1 MGAQLT
7 DNRKVTR
14 HEKRAKRSRG
24 TGQDAT
30 AAAPGPGAVPGPD
43 ALLTAAPPSM
53 ADVASLTGALL
64 KLPDSVVIVDEEGNV
79 AWGNSAAER
88 LFGRSLADDVG
99 ISGLSLVHPDDQE
112 LVLRSLTSIQDK
124 DIGDPIEIRVES
136 ATGWRLV
143 EIVGT
148 PLRLSGKNH
157 VLLCLRDLT
166 KRRRFELASGREAR
180 FRSLVHNAGSVILLV
195 SATGLLESASG
206 AITRLLGLDPELIEM
221 RPLTDIVAEADHR
234 QVVTALREARGA
246 TAAHPVTVRVGLLRH
261 DGKTTVPFEMSIV
274 DLIEDPTVEGF
285 VISAHDASAQ
295 VAAEHE
301 LSEAL
306 SLLTATLDST
316 ADGILVVDNDGAI
329 AGFNRR
335 FSEIWR
341 IAADFVAVGD
351 GARKLGFVLD
361 QLLNPQTFLAR
372 RSELLQ
378 MPENESFDTLEFKD
392 GRAVELSSRPQTVA
406 GRIVGRVWSFRDVT
420 DRIRLEDELEYRAFH
435 DSLTGLANKALFQD
449 RLEHALARIG
459 ETGSHLAVLFIDL
472 DDFKTV
478 NDSLGHGEG
487 DQLLKGVA
495 TNLSRCLRPLD
506 TAARLGGDEFAIL
519 IEDVWSREDI
529 MSLAGRILESLGQAV
544 QDGTGSAS
552 SAGSIGIAF
561 DEPGVTSE
569 QLLRNADIAMYKAKE
584 RGKNRFEIYRKEM
597 HTAVLARIEQERELR
612 AAIHDGDLLTHY
624 QPIYNLDTRR
634 IIGFEALVR
643 WAHPV
648 GGLVDPRLF
657 VPLAEELGLIGEIDS
672 FVLRSACLQARQ
684 WQEQGL
690 ADGLV
695 MSVNLSPGQLID
707 PDLAHRVAAEVEAC
721 GFDPRSL
728 IIEITESAMLT
739 DNETTVRNLV
749 ELRSLGVRV
758 ALDDFGTGYSSLSH
772 LDRLQID
779 IVKIDRSFI
788 QALGSGDD
796 THSLAAALVQLA
808 QTLGY
813 EAIGEGVENAVQ
825 ERGLRTLG
833 CRFAQG
839 YHLGRPLNTEC
850 TDLLLKSE
858 SAFDPVAGSVL
869 DKLN

>member
-1 MGAQLT
+1 
-7 DNRKVTR
+7 
-14 HEKRAKRSRG
+14 
-24 TGQDAT
+24 
-30 AAAPGPGAVPGPD
+30 
-43 ALLTAAPPSM
+43 M

-64 KLPDSVVIVDEEGNV
+64 KLPDSVVVLDEQGNV
-79 AWGNSAAER
+79 AWGNSSALR
-88 LFGRSLADDVG
+88 FFGRSLDDGVG
-99 ISGLSLVHPDDQE
+99 ISGLSLVHPDDHE
-112 LVLRSLTSIQDK
+112 LVLRSLTTIQDK
-124 DIGDPIEIRVES
+124 EVGDPIEIRVQS

-148 PLRLSGKNH
+148 PLQLSGKNH

-166 KRRRFELASGREAR
+166 KRRRFELASGQEAR
-180 FRSLVHNAGSVILLV
+180 FRSLVHNAGSAIMLV

-206 AITRLLGLDPELIEM
+206 AITRLLGHDPELIEM
-221 RPLTDIVAEADHR
+221 RPLTDIVAEADR
-234 QVVTALREARGA
+234 GKVVAALRAASGGA
-246 TAAHPVTVRVGLLRH
+246 TAVHPVTVRVALLRH
-261 DGKTTVPFEMSIV
+261 DGETTVPFELSIV
-274 DLIEDPTVEGF
+274 DLIDDPTVEGF

-316 ADGILVVDNDGAI
+316 ADGILVVDNGGAI
-329 AGFNRR
+329 TGFNRR

-341 IAADFVAVGD
+341 IAADFVIVGD
-351 GARKLGFVLD
+351 DSSKLAFVLD

-372 RSELLQ
+372 RRELLQ
-378 MPENESFDTLEFKD
+378 KPENESFDTLVFKD
-392 GRAVELSSRPQTVA
+392 GRALELSSRPQAVS

-420 DRIRLEDELEYRAFH
+420 DRLRLEDELEYRAFH

-449 RLEHALARIG
+449 RLEHALARIDQ
-459 ETGSHLAVLFIDL
+459 TGSHLAVLFIDL

-487 DQLLKGVA
+487 DLLLKQVA
-495 TNLSRCLRPLD
+495 TNLSECLRPLD

-529 MSLAGRILESLGQAV
+529 TTLAQRILESLRPAV
-544 QDGTGSAS
+544 QDGARSAT

-561 DEPGVTSE
+561 DEPGITSE

-584 RGKNRFEIYRKEM
+584 SGKNRFEIYRKEM
-597 HTAVLARIEQERELR
+597 HAAVLARIEQERELR
-612 AAIHDGDLLTHY
+612 AAIHNGDLLTHY
-624 QPIYNLDTRR
+624 QPIYDLNTRR

-643 WAHPV
+643 WAHPI

-657 VPLAEELGLIGEIDS
+657 VPLAEELGLINEIDS
-672 FVLRSACLQARQ
+672 FVLRSACLQARH
-684 WQEQGL
+684 WQERGL
-690 ADGLV
+690 SDPGLV

-707 PDLAHRVAAEVEAC
+707 PDLAQRIAAQVEAC

-728 IIEITESAMLT
+728 ILEITESAMLS
-739 DNETTVRNLV
+739 DNETTVRNLAK
-749 ELRSLGVRV
+749 LRSLGMRV

-772 LDRLQID
+772 LDRLQVD
-779 IVKIDRSFI
+779 IVKIDKSFV

-796 THSLAAALVQLA
+796 THSLAAAMVQLA
-808 QTLGY
+808 KTLGY
-813 EAIGEGVENAVQ
+813 EAIGEGVENPVQ
-825 ERGLRTLG
+825 EHGLRALG

-850 TDLLLKSE
+850 TELLLK
-858 SAFDPVAGSVL
+858 AQVALDPVAGTVL
-869 DKLN
+869 TD

>member
-1 MGAQLT
+1 
-7 DNRKVTR
+7 
-14 HEKRAKRSRG
+14 
-24 TGQDAT
+24 
-30 AAAPGPGAVPGPD
+30 
-43 ALLTAAPPSM
+43 M

-64 KLPDSVVIVDEEGNV
+64 KLPDSVVIVDGDGNV
-79 AWGNSAAER
+79 AWGNSSAER
-88 LFGRSLADDVG
+88 LFGRSLADGIG

-124 DIGDPIEIRVES
+124 DVGDPIEIRVES

-148 PLRLSGKNH
+148 PLKLSGKNH

-206 AITRLLGLDPELIEM
+206 AITRLLGHDPELIEM
-221 RPLTDIVAEADHR
+221 RPLTDIVAETDHR

-246 TAAHPVTVRVGLLRH
+246 TATRPVTVRVGLLRH

-295 VAAEHE
+295 VAAEHD

-341 IAADFVAVGD
+341 IATDFVAVGD
-351 GARKLGFVLD
+351 EAGKLGFVLD

-372 RSELLQ
+372 RTELLQ

-544 QDGTGSAS
+544 QGGTGSAS

-561 DEPGVTSE
+561 DEPGITSE

-597 HTAVLARIEQERELR
+597 HAAVLARIEQERELR

-643 WAHPV
+643 WAHPI

-690 ADGLV
+690 SD
-695 MSVNLSPGQLID
+695 PGW
-707 PDLAHRVAAEVEAC
+707 
-721 GFDPRSL
+721 
-728 IIEITESAMLT
+728 
-739 DNETTVRNLV
+739 
-749 ELRSLGVRV
+749 
-758 ALDDFGTGYSSLSH
+758 
-772 LDRLQID
+772 
-779 IVKIDRSFI
+779 
-788 QALGSGDD
+788 
-796 THSLAAALVQLA
+796 
-808 QTLGY
+808 
-813 EAIGEGVENAVQ
+813 
-825 ERGLRTLG
+825 
-833 CRFAQG
+833 
-839 YHLGRPLNTEC
+839 
-850 TDLLLKSE
+850 
-858 SAFDPVAGSVL
+858 
-869 DKLN
+869 

>member
-1 MGAQLT
+1 MRTRLT
-7 DNRKVTR
+7 V
-14 HEKRAKRSRG
+14 
-24 TGQDAT
+24 
-30 AAAPGPGAVPGPD
+30 AAAPSMEDVTSLAGA
-43 ALLTAAPPSM
+43 M
-53 ADVASLTGALL
+53 L

-79 AWGNSAAER
+79 AWGNSSAQR
-88 LFGRSLADDVG
+88 LFGRSLADGVG

-124 DIGDPIEIRVES
+124 EVGDPIEIRVES

-148 PLRLSGKNH
+148 PLELSGKNH

-206 AITRLLGLDPELIEM
+206 AITRLLGHDPELIEM
-221 RPLTDIVAEADHR
+221 RPLTDIVAEPDRR
-234 QVVTALREARGA
+234 QVVAALHEAAGA
-246 TAAHPVTVRVGLLRH
+246 TATRPVTVRVGLLRH
-261 DGKTTVPFEMSIV
+261 DGKTTVPFELSIV
-274 DLIEDPTVEGF
+274 DLIQDPTVEGF

-295 VAAEHE
+295 VTAEHE

-316 ADGILVVDNDGAI
+316 ADGILVVDNDGVV

-341 IAADFVAVGD
+341 IATDFVAVGD
-351 GARKLGFVLD
+351 GASKLGFVLD

-372 RSELLQ
+372 RNELLQ
-378 MPENESFDTLEFKD
+378 KPENETFDTLEFKD
-392 GRAVELSSRPQTVA
+392 GRAVELTSRPQTVA

-449 RLEHALARIG
+449 RLEHALARISQ
-459 ETGSHLAVLFIDL
+459 TGSHLAVLFIDL

-495 TNLSRCLRPLD
+495 TNLSKCLRPLD

-529 MSLAGRILESLGQAV
+529 MTLAGRILESLGRAV
-544 QDGTGSAS
+544 RDGTRSAS

-561 DEPGVTSE
+561 DEPGITSE

-597 HTAVLARIEQERELR
+597 HAAVLARIEQERELR

-624 QPIYNLDTRR
+624 QPIYDLDTRR

-643 WAHPV
+643 WAHPI

-672 FVLRSACLQARQ
+672 FVLRSACVQARQ

-690 ADGLV
+690 SDSGLV

-707 PDLAHRVAAEVEAC
+707 PDLAQRIGAQVEAC

-749 ELRSLGVRV
+749 ELRSLGVRI

-772 LDRLQID
+772 LDRLQVD
-779 IVKIDRSFI
+779 IVKIDKSFI

-813 EAIGEGVENAVQ
+813 EAIGEGVENPVQ
-825 ERGLRTLG
+825 ERGLRMLG

-850 TDLLLKSE
+850 TDLLLKSQ
-858 SAFDPVAGSVL
+858 SALDPVPGTV
-869 DKLN
+869 